1 MRNFR
6 FLLFLAVAMAFHA
19 IAADTFAAPKG
30 MAAKAGAKIPA
41 ERPFPPNIE
50 QRAMLV
56 DSLKASLKK
65 ISDPDKRAPILYDIF
80 DLTDIPERYQAVE
93 DMYQNARQAGD
104 TLGMLNAMRLQAL
117 DAIDNDS
124 VLSIA
129 EQRAEIFPTSGLQ
142 REILTVIRV
151 CRAMHD
157 ASVHDEKK
165 RMDNLHKTLNGFDR
179 DDKVDEYR
187 RIEMLFVVSIF
198 LQDRANNYLLDEYI
212 SQINRMISRL
222 TNDHGYLRML
232 FYDQAAT
239 LYTLNGRKHDA
250 VRCDNYLLTLVDE
263 KEMQLRTQGRYCR
276 SIALFRYKIYRR
288 MLANY
293 KLLSLKQCDTL
304 YENICRIAE
313 YAPVVKKEHDLL
325 GVSKAY
331 ITMAHKRY
339 AEAIPLLTYSIEQ
352 PENRH
357 RRYLLLSM
365 LIDAARNANDRDA
378 LLYAYSRI
386 TPILEA
392 RAGSIDSDRIIEYQI
407 LRDIR
412 SLEASNE
419 RLSTINQ
426 DLIDHNNER
435 MVLGAII
442 SLAILLAITGWLFFS
457 RRKAR
462 QASAKA
468 NKAVRM
474 LSDEHDAFNK
484 IKEDLTKARDE
495 ARAAERVKSD
505 FINTITHEISEPVN
519 NILGYSQLIVDS
531 IEEKRRPAFNRFLDI
546 IDLNAQLLRTLVNDI
561 LDVSELETSQ
571 ITVRYKKISM
581 LKLCQVAAE
590 PLRGRLK
597 PGVTL
602 DIAPIRPE
610 QLNIAIDTD
619 PARTEQ
625 VLVNLISNAVKFT
638 DKGSINVLYGI
649 EDGIARFIIRDTGP
663 GIPAD
668 KREAIFN
675 RFERVSETTQGLAL
689 GLFIC
694 KLVARIL
701 GGKVYVDPDYTAG
714 ACFVFEIPSHK
725 HVHSVDE
732 SIL

>member
-1 MRNFR
+1 M
-6 FLLFLAVAMAFHA
+6 AMAFNA
-19 IAADTFAAPKG
+19 IATRTSAAANTPSANAD
-30 MAAKAGAKIPA
+30 AKTPA
-41 ERPFPPNIE
+41 ERPFPASIE
-50 QRAMLV
+50 QRAILV

-65 ISDPDKRAPILYDIF
+65 ISDPARRSPILYDIY

-93 DMYQNARQAGD
+93 NMYQNARQMHD

-117 DAIDNDS
+117 DATDNDS
-124 VLSIA
+124 VLSVA
-129 EQRAEIFPTSGLQ
+129 EQRAEIFPTSALQ
-142 REILTVIRV
+142 REILTVIRI
-151 CRAMHD
+151 CRALHD
-157 ASVHDEKK
+157 AGVPNEKQ
-165 RMDNLHKTLNGFDR
+165 RIENMHTALAQFDR
-179 DDKVDEYR
+179 DSKVDAYR
-187 RIEMLFVVSIF
+187 RIEMLFTVAVF

-212 SQINRMISRL
+212 SQIDRMINRL
-222 TNDHGYLRML
+222 TDDHGFLRML
-232 FYDQAAT
+232 FYDEAAS

-250 VRCDNYLLTLVDE
+250 IRCDNHLLKLVDE
-263 KEMQLRTQGRYCR
+263 RERQLRTDGRYCR
-276 SIALFRYKIYRR
+276 TVALFRYSIYRR

-293 KLLSLKQCDTL
+293 KLLSLKQCDFL
-304 YENICRIAE
+304 YDNICRIAE
-313 YAPVVKKEHDLL
+313 YAPVVKQEFDEL
-325 GVSKAY
+325 GASKAY
-331 ITMAHKRY
+331 IAMAHKRH
-339 AEAIPLLTYSIEQ
+339 AEAIPLLRYALEQ
-352 PENRH
+352 PGNKL

-365 LIDAARNANDRDA
+365 LIDAARSTNDKES
-378 LLYAYSRI
+378 LLYAYSHI
-386 TPILEA
+386 IPILES
-392 RAGSIDSDRIIEYQI
+392 RAGSVDSDRIIEYQI

-412 SLEASNE
+412 SLEANNE
-419 RLSTINQ
+419 HLSTINQ
-426 DLIDHNNER
+426 HLIDRSNNR
-435 MVLGAII
+435 LVLGTGI
-442 SLAILLAITGWLFFS
+442 SLAVLLVITGWLIIS
-457 RRKAR
+457 LRRAR
-462 QASAKA
+462 RATAEA

-474 LSDEHDAFNK
+474 LSDEHNAFNK
-484 IKEDLTKARDE
+484 IKDDLTKARDE
-495 ARAAERVKSD
+495 ARAAEHVKSD
-505 FINTITHEISEPVN
+505 FISTISHEISEPVN

-561 LDVSELETSQ
+561 LDVSEFETSQ

-581 LKLCQVAAE
+581 MKLCQVAAE
-590 PLRGRLK
+590 PLRGRLQ

-602 DIAPIRPE
+602 NIAPIRPE

-619 PARTEQ
+619 PARAEQ

-638 DKGSINVLYGI
+638 DKGSIDVLYGI
-649 EDGIARFIIRDTGP
+649 ENGIARFIIRDTGP